1 MCKTTNTT
9 CSNCRITYPDTTMC
23 EMGIK
28 GVICISNKIFGPNPG
43 SNYRIH
49 VSTSGSEMTVITTP
63 MEVLEVLSRTVSFGK
78 KGSVSRVLDFSEAV
92 IPIAPGHTT
101 PFALVFGLIPTET
114 ISIDRCACCDQA
126 GTENVTK

>member
-1 MCKTTNTT
+1 MCKNTNTV
-9 CSNCRITYPDTTMC
+9 CDSCRITYPVTTLC

-28 GVICISNKIFGPNPG
+28 GIICINKEIFGPCPD
-43 SNYRIH
+43 SNYRVH

-63 MEVLEVLSRTVSFGK
+63 TKMPEVLSRTVSFGK

-114 ISIDRCACCDQA
+114 VPIERCAACDQA
-126 GTENVTK
+126 AARNVTK